1 MITSMLHR
9 LNQVADHQLFLLKVQ
24 LIGLNTIHL
33 RGILVPQL
41 FRQQG
46 LLFPVQTD
54 DLPL

>member
-1 MITSMLHR
+1 MITLMLHR

-33 RGILVPQL
+33 HGILVPQL